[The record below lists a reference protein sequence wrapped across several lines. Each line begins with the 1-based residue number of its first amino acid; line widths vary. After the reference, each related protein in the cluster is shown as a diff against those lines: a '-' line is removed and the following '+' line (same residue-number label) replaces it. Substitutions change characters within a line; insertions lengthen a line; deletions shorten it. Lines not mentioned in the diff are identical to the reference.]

1 MLSERQALSE
11 GVWLLKAFLQH
22 TGGCCW
28 AALKKVGDFSPHAGL
43 LLCGELRRTRVPV
56 NWASVKHS
64 NTSCVCSFSL
74 GSDPHG
80 NIALLRSLC
89 GLQVQEMFI
98 FQVTFH
104 FDTLRHKNIISGKPY
119 TGLL

>member
-1 MLSERQALSE
+1 MNTESVAEFMLSESQALSE

-28 AALKKVGDFSPHAGL
+28 AALKKVEDFSPHAGL

-64 NTSCVCSFSL
+64 ETPAVFVLSAW

-89 GLQVQEMFI
+89 GLQV
-98 FQVTFH
+98 
-104 FDTLRHKNIISGKPY
+104 
-119 TGLL
+119 